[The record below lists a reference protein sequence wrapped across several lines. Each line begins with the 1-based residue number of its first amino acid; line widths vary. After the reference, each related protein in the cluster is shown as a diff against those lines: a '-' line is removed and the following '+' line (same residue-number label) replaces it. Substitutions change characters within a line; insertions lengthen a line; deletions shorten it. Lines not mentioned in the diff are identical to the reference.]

1 MQKTAKITTVITPS
15 RSTMQIRTETA
26 ITSDPEEMSPLSG
39 VELLVIAE
47 ETMTVIID
55 RNKKI

>member
-39 VELLVIAE
+39 VESLVIAE